1 MFGLCLSLVFIYL
14 GANNDDLTFL
24 IAAGLFAIAGSIANG
39 FALLKD
45 TKGNNNE

>member
-1 MFGLCLSLVFIYL
+1 MFGWALSLVFIYL
-14 GANNDDLTFL
+14 GASHDDLTFL

-45 TKGNNNE
+45 GGNNE